1 LDAVCALRGRSPR
14 VAPAS
19 VRLYGPAPAT
29 RSVDQG
35 VVVRYYLKQPAKELE
50 LEFLDANGQVIRSF
64 AYEPRDSARAGGA
77 QGGGRFGGGQARVR
91 NEAGLNRFVWD
102 MRYPGATD
110 FPGMILWAAGTR
122 GPRAVPGSYQVRLVA
137 DGRTLTEPFGIRKDP
152 RLTAVT
158 QADLEEQFR
167 FAMQIP
173 ERTSDANEA
182 VLLIRGVKSQIDD
195 RVGKA
200 NDERIA
206 SAGEAFKAALTEV
219 EGEIYQYRNRSN
231 QDPLNYPIKLNNK
244 IAALLN
250 IVDGADSR
258 PTDQSYTVFEE

>member
-1 LDAVCALRGRSPR
+1 
-14 VAPAS
+14 
-19 VRLYGPAPAT
+19 
-29 RSVDQG
+29 
-35 VVVRYYLKQPAKELE
+35 
-50 LEFLDANGQVIRSF
+50 
-64 AYEPRDSARAGGA
+64 
-77 QGGGRFGGGQARVR
+77 
-91 NEAGLNRFVWD
+91 
-102 MRYPGATD
+102 
-110 FPGMILWAAGTR
+110 
-122 GPRAVPGSYQVRLVA
+122 
-137 DGRTLTEPFGIRKDP
+137 DP

-167 FAMQIP
+167 FAMQIR
-173 ERTSDANEA
+173 ERTSEANEA

-258 PTDQSYTVFEE
+258 PTDQSYTVFEELCARLAEQLGRMNQVLDRALPRFNELPGGKGLRQGPGRMTRGGDRGLSRFNGLLGGKRLGPVRRGALASEGGPVADADAAEPKFW

>member
-1 LDAVCALRGRSPR
+1 
-14 VAPAS
+14 
-19 VRLYGPAPAT
+19 
-29 RSVDQG
+29 
-35 VVVRYYLKQPAKELE
+35 
-50 LEFLDANGQVIRSF
+50 
-64 AYEPRDSARAGGA
+64 
-77 QGGGRFGGGQARVR
+77 
-91 NEAGLNRFVWD
+91 
-102 MRYPGATD
+102 M
-110 FPGMILWAAGTR
+110 
-122 GPRAVPGSYQVRLVA
+122 PGSYQVRLVA
-137 DGRTLTEPFGIRKDP
+137 DGRTLTEPFEIRKDP

-167 FAMQIP
+167 FAMQIR
-173 ERTSDANEA
+173 ERTSEANEA

-258 PTDQSYTVFEE
+258 PTDQSYTVFEELSARLAEQLGRMNQVLDRELPRFNELLGGKGLEPVRREPLATEGRPVADADAAEPKFW